1 MGVNGGAGVRAEGA
15 GRKVERRDPGYNPER
30 RVPRFER
37 YRAARRDPSLVVIE
51 GLHALRHAMRFGA
64 EPFEVLTE
72 DTEELARLAEELAPD
87 VAPRIIELAEPIDP
101 QELARLTPAPVHT
114 RVIALAPRPEQ
125 ELAAAL
131 ASPSPAPVVFLEDP
145 ADTYNLGA
153 VVRVAA
159 AGEAAALLVSGKHDP
174 WNPGSVRT
182 AAGLQFALPCA
193 RIEVEELPRPGA
205 TALGD
210 RPLVA
215 LDPSGEEIAPGRI
228 PPRAIL
234 AFGSER
240 YGLTDELIERAEL
253 CVRLPMKPGVS
264 SLNLATSVSAVLYSM
279 RWR

>member
-182 AAGLQFALPCA
+182 AAGLSSRFRARGSKSRSCRGPERLPW
-193 RIEVEELPRPGA
+193 A
-205 TALGD
+205 TA
-210 RPLVA
+210 
-215 LDPSGEEIAPGRI
+215 PSSR
-228 PPRAIL
+228 
-234 AFGSER
+234 S
-240 YGLTDELIERAEL
+240 TRAEK
-253 CVRLPMKPGVS
+253 RSRRAVS
-264 SLNLATSVSAVLYSM
+264 RRARSWPSAANATV
-279 RWR
+279 